1 MEIKMDERNVTLAKN
16 LVNYSCKIQPGERV
30 LIAAVG
36 HSVQP
41 LVKQLIRE
49 VYNIGAF
56 PYIDI
61 QEPSITREL
70 MMGCQPKQLDFLSE
84 FEMVRMKGMDAFI
97 GVRGNENS
105 NELADVP
112 EEKQLLYGDKTSDV
126 LYERVDNTKWVVL
139 RYPTNAMAQA
149 SKMSFE
155 QFESFYYK
163 VCNLDY
169 GKMQQA
175 MTKLTDLMEQTDTVR
190 ITGDETDL
198 IFSIKGINSVA
209 CAGDRN
215 IPDGEV
221 FTAPVRNSV
230 NGKLKY
236 NIPSVYN
243 GFTFENIKFEFRDGK
258 IINATSNDTARLN
271 KILDMDEGARYIGE
285 FAFGVNPYIIKP
297 INDILFDE
305 KIMGSFHFTP
315 GKAYDTA
322 FNGNKSKIHWD
333 LICVQ
338 TEEYGG
344 GSIYFDDVLIREN
357 GLFVLDELKNLNPEN
372 LI

>member
-1 MEIKMDERNVTLAKN
+1 MDERIAKLAHN
-16 LVNYSCKIQPGERV
+16 LVNYSCQVQPGERV
-30 LIAAVG
+30 LIAAIG
-36 HSVQP
+36 QPVQS

-49 VYNIGAF
+49 VYNVGAF
-56 PYIDI
+56 PYVDI
-61 QEPSITREL
+61 HEPSITREI
-70 MMGCQPKQLDFLSE
+70 MMGCQPQQLDFLSE
-84 FEMVRMKGMDAFI
+84 FEMLRMKSMDAFI

-112 EEKQLLYGDKTSDV
+112 EDKQLLFGDKTSEV

-139 RYPTNAMAQA
+139 RYPTYAMAQA

-155 QFESFYYK
+155 QFENFYYK

-169 GKMQQA
+169 GRMLQA
-175 MTKLTDLMEQTDTVR
+175 MTKLTDLMEKTDMVR
-190 ITGDETDL
+190 ITGEETDL
-198 IFSIKGINSVA
+198 SFSIKGLNSIA
-209 CAGDRN
+209 CAGVRN

-221 FTAPVRNSV
+221 FTAPVKNSV

-243 GFTFENIKFEFRDGK
+243 GFTFENIMFEFKDGK
-258 IINATSNDTARLN
+258 IIKATSNDSTRLN
-271 KILDMDEGARYIGE
+271 NILDIDEGARYIGE
-285 FAFGVNPYIIKP
+285 FAFGVNPHITYP

-322 FNGNKSKIHWD
+322 FNGNESKIHWD

-344 GSIYFDDVLIREN
+344 GSIYFDDVLIRKN